1 MHTSV
6 NSDMLVGLR
15 LLVLR
20 EESNGWQELAGRIF
34 GVDTIF
40 DGVTVDFYVVL
51 CELKLMSG

>member
-1 MHTSV
+1 
-6 NSDMLVGLR
+6 MLVRLR

-34 GVDTIF
+34 SVDTIF

-51 CELKLMSG
+51 CELKLVSG